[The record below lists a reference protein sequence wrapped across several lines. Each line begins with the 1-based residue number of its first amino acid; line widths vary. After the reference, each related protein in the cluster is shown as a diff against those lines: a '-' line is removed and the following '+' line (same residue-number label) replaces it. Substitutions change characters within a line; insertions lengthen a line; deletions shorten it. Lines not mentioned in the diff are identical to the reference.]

1 MVWYYDTTLR
11 FNRTEKPK
19 NENKSFKIGALS
31 EPKNRKKNQKKEPKI
46 QKDGFQHKKSKKKKK
61 STCKRGK
68 KEYNKIKTVIQTA
81 KKE

>member
-1 MVWYYDTTLR
+1 MWWEYYDPTLR

-31 EPKNRKKNQKKEPKI
+31 EPKNRKINQKKKPKI

-61 STCKRGK
+61 ILVNVVK
-68 KEYNKIKTVIQTA
+68 KSIIR
-81 KKE
+81 